1 MKLLVSAIRTLF
13 YDWDVSSLYADIINH
28 TNSFIKRDFV
38 ELASWIERSFTKGEL
53 RCLNEYVKQKC
64 QCGDNPKWHHMLTL
78 LHIFATMCLK
88 NNAGSPIVIFD
99 KLQEWCKL
107 TLLLGEDLLT
117 TAFLATNH
125 KSGYNASVT
134 FDWPNIIPHNHSNIN
149 AELNQGLCDT
159 HAHLK
164 ASADIFELTWIDF
177 MNRLINRDEDYRK
190 VLYMADVQIQYR
202 RDLQNIE
209 FRKMVQMAAILRLHI
224 FETLNGK
231 ETAMSNTTI
240 LKILNDDIYRTKYLV
255 EIESRIRS
263 YQTPDNKI
271 FNITHEY
278 AIQRKLS
285 SEIYAIHSGEREL
298 LYKFF
303 CRYFKNDTQVVKL
316 ADLFFLYISLKIR
329 VRKEF
334 VQTNPLFGFDNFKM
348 YESRKTKFCSDDFKN
363 IFPLYAIQ
371 SSIQLNTAD
380 KMEARVTPIEIPNQ
394 DVRRCIDGDSF
405 REDINDKNLTYIIHF
420 IKQSEDVVYRK
431 YHGFRY
437 GYSEKYRKEI
447 DKILKDTRLRYDAR
461 LPLKS
466 IYNRE
471 PIKPIYKIVGIDA
484 AGAEINCS
492 PAVFGQTYRYA
503 RLRGITNLTYHV
515 GEDFYDLCDGLKAID
530 DAIRFLHLDVGSRLG
545 HAIALGISPQKYY
558 ERREYQTIMSRQRLL
573 DTLAWIY
580 GTVTT
585 NGLQMSVEFLNELKC
600 EISRLYRLIGYR
612 NPYNIDTYY
621 MSMMLRSDSL
631 DSEDRYSCWRR
642 ASQCQDLLCTKA
654 RGNKDAVAIC
664 HEFLMSKDVWKN
676 GNVVEIYT
684 YKPEII
690 EITSTLQV
698 HLKCVVLDKGIKI
711 ETNPSSNVV
720 IGPIDGYDTHTIHQ
734 FFKDGIIASINTDDK
749 GIFSTSL
756 YNEYSLYASSAMLM
770 GVSDTDIVQFV
781 KKIRVNA
788 ENSRFLPQK
797 PTL

>member
-28 TNSFIKRDFV
+28 TNSFIKRDFL

-78 LHIFATMCLK
+78 LHIFATRCLK

-99 KLQEWCKL
+99 TLQEWRKL

-278 AIQRKLS
+278 AILRKPS
-285 SEIYAIHSGEREL
+285 SNIYAIHSGEREL

-303 CRYFKNDTQVVKL
+303 CRYFKNDPQVVKL

-334 VQTNPLFGFDNFKM
+334 VQTNPLFGFDNFKI
-348 YESRKTKFCSDDFKN
+348 YESRKTKFCSDDFKK

-380 KMEARVTPIEIPNQ
+380 KMEARVTPIEIPEQ
-394 DVRRCIDGDSF
+394 DVRMSIDGSTI
-405 REDINDKNLTYIIHF
+405 RYDIDDNNLTYIIHF
-420 IKQSEDVVYRK
+420 IKQSEDFVHRK
-431 YHGFRY
+431 YYGSRY
-437 GYSEKYRKEI
+437 SYGEKYRKEI
-447 DKILKDTRLRYDAR
+447 DNILNDTRRRYDAKQYHNAIVSSR
-461 LPLKS
+461 
-466 IYNRE
+466 
-471 PIKPIYKIVGIDA
+471 PIYKIVGIDA

-503 RLRGITNLTYHV
+503 RLKGTTNLTYHV

-585 NGLQMSVEFLNELKC
+585 NGLQMSVEFLNELKY

-642 ASQCQDLLCTKA
+642 AAKCLDSHCAKA
-654 RGNKDAVAIC
+654 RENKNAIALC
-664 HEFLMSKDVWKN
+664 HEFLTSKEVWEE

-684 YKPEII
+684 YLPEIV
-690 EITSTLQV
+690 EIAHTLQL
-698 HLKCVVLDKGIKI
+698 HLRCIVLDKGITI

-720 IGPIDGYDTHTIHQ
+720 IGPIDGYGTHTIHQ
-734 FFKDGIIASINTDDK
+734 FINDGIVASINTDDK

-756 YNEYSLYASSAMLM
+756 HNEYSLYAYSAKLM
-770 GVSDTDIVQFV
+770 GVSDTEII
-781 KKIRVNA
+781 KNIKEIRTNA

>member
-1 MKLLVSAIRTLF
+1 MKLLISAIRTLF

-78 LHIFATMCLK
+78 LHIFATRCLK

-99 KLQEWCKL
+99 TLQEWRKL

-164 ASADIFELTWIDF
+164 ASADVFELTWIDF

-190 VLYMADVQIQYR
+190 VLYMADMQIQYR

-278 AIQRKLS
+278 AILRKPS
-285 SEIYAIHSGEREL
+285 SNIYAIHSGEREL

-303 CRYFKNDTQVVKL
+303 CRYFKNDPQVVKL

-334 VQTNPLFGFDNFKM
+334 VQTNPLFGFDNFKI
-348 YESRKTKFCSDDFKN
+348 YESRKTKFCSDDFKK

-371 SSIQLNTAD
+371 SSIRLNTAD
-380 KMEARVTPIEIPNQ
+380 KMEARVTPIEIPGQ
-394 DVRRCIDGDSF
+394 YVRMSIDGYTI
-405 REDINDKNLTYIIHF
+405 RYDIDDNNLTYIIHF
-420 IKQSEDVVYRK
+420 IKQSEDVAHRK
-431 YHGFRY
+431 YYGSRY
-437 GYSEKYRKEI
+437 SYGEKYRKEI
-447 DKILKDTRLRYDAR
+447 DNILNDTRRRYDAKQYHNAIVSSR
-461 LPLKS
+461 
-466 IYNRE
+466 
-471 PIKPIYKIVGIDA
+471 PIYKIVGIDA

-503 RLRGITNLTYHV
+503 RLKGITNLTYHV

-558 ERREYQTIMSRQRLL
+558 ERREYQTIMPRQRRL

-585 NGLQMSVEFLNELKC
+585 NGLQMSVEFLNALKH
-600 EISRLYRLIGYR
+600 EISRLYKLIGYR

-631 DSEDRYSCWRR
+631 DSEDQYSCWRR
-642 ASQCQDLLCTKA
+642 AAKCLDSHCAKA
-654 RGNKDAVAIC
+654 RENKNAIALC
-664 HEFLMSKDVWKN
+664 HEFLTSKEVWEE
-676 GNVVEIYT
+676 GNVVEIYA
-684 YKPEII
+684 YLPEIV
-690 EITSTLQV
+690 EIAHTLQL
-698 HLKCVVLDKGIKI
+698 HLRCIVLDKGITI

-720 IGPIDGYDTHTIHQ
+720 IGPIDGYGTHTIHQ
-734 FFKDGIIASINTDDK
+734 FINDGIVASINTDDK

-756 YNEYSLYASSAMLM
+756 HNEYSLYANSAKLM
-770 GVSDTDIVQFV
+770 GVSDTEII
-781 KKIRVNA
+781 KNIKEIRTNA

>member
-78 LHIFATMCLK
+78 LHIFATRCLK

-99 KLQEWCKL
+99 KLQEWRKL

-125 KSGYNASVT
+125 QSGYNASVT

-149 AELNQGLCDT
+149 VELNQGLCDT

-278 AIQRKLS
+278 AILRKPS
-285 SEIYAIHSGEREL
+285 SNIYAIHSGEREL

-303 CRYFKNDTQVVKL
+303 CRYFKNDPQVVKL

-334 VQTNPLFGFDNFKM
+334 VQTNPLFGFDNFKI
-348 YESRKTKFCSDDFKN
+348 YESRKTKFCSDDFKK

-380 KMEARVTPIEIPNQ
+380 KMEARVTPIEIPEQ
-394 DVRRCIDGDSF
+394 DVRMSIDGSTI
-405 REDINDKNLTYIIHF
+405 RYDIDDNNLTYIIHF
-420 IKQSEDVVYRK
+420 IKQSEDFVHRK
-431 YHGFRY
+431 YYGSRY
-437 GYSEKYRKEI
+437 SYGDKYRKEI
-447 DKILKDTRLRYDAR
+447 DNILNDTRRRYDAKQYHNAIVSSR
-461 LPLKS
+461 
-466 IYNRE
+466 
-471 PIKPIYKIVGIDA
+471 PIYKIVGIDA

-503 RLRGITNLTYHV
+503 RLKGITNLTYHV

-585 NGLQMSVEFLNELKC
+585 NGLQMSVEFLNELKY

-642 ASQCQDLLCTKA
+642 ASQCHDSLCTKA
-654 RGNKDAVAIC
+654 RGNKNTVAVC
-664 HEFLMSKDVWKN
+664 HEFLTSEDVWNN
-676 GNVVEIYT
+676 GNVVEIYA
-684 YKPEII
+684 YKPEIV
-690 EITSTLQV
+690 EIASTLQV
-698 HLKCVVLDKGIKI
+698 YLKCVVLDKGIKI

-720 IGPIDGYDTHTIHQ
+720 IGPIDGYGTHTIHQ
-734 FFKDGIIASINTDDK
+734 FINDGIVASINTDDK

-756 YNEYSLYASSAMLM
+756 HNEYSLYAYSAKLM
-770 GVSDTDIVQFV
+770 GVSDTEII
-781 KKIRVNA
+781 KNIKEIRTNA

>member
-13 YDWDVSSLYADIINH
+13 YDLDVSSLYADIINH

-38 ELASWIERSFTKGEL
+38 ELASWINRSFTKGEL

-64 QCGDNPKWHHMLTL
+64 QCGDNPRWHHMLTL
-78 LHIFATMCLK
+78 LHIFATRCLK

-99 KLQEWCKL
+99 TLQEWRKL

-117 TAFLATNH
+117 TAFLALNRN
-125 KSGYNASVT
+125 SGGCAPT
-134 FDWPNIIPHNHSNIN
+134 LFEWPNIINHDYSSIN

-190 VLYMADVQIQYR
+190 VLYMADMQIQYR

-278 AIQRKLS
+278 AILRKTS
-285 SEIYAIHSGEREL
+285 SNIYAIHSGEREL
-298 LYKFF
+298 LYQFF
-303 CRYFKNDTQVVKL
+303 CRYFKNDPQIVKL

-334 VQTNPLFGFDNFKM
+334 VQTNQLFGFDNFKI
-348 YESRKTKFCSDDFKN
+348 YESRKTEFCSDDFKK

-371 SSIQLNTAD
+371 SSIRLNTAD
-380 KMEARVTPIEIPNQ
+380 KMEARVTPTGIPEQ
-394 DVRRCIDGDSF
+394 DVRISIDSSTI
-405 REDINDKNLTYIIHF
+405 RSDIDDNNLTYIIHF
-420 IKQSEDVVYRK
+420 IKQSEDVVHRK
-431 YHGFRY
+431 YYGSRY
-437 GYSEKYRKEI
+437 SYGEKYRKEI
-447 DKILKDTRLRYDAR
+447 DNILNDTKRRHDA
-461 LPLKS
+461 KQYHNAIVS
-466 IYNRE
+466 SQ
-471 PIKPIYKIVGIDA
+471 PIYKIVGIDA

-530 DAIRFLHLDVGSRLG
+530 DAIRFLCLDEGSRLG

-580 GTVTT
+580 GTATM
-585 NGLQMSVEFLNELKC
+585 NGLHMSVEFSNALKC

-642 ASQCQDLLCTKA
+642 AAKCLDSHCAKA
-654 RGNKDAVAIC
+654 RENKNAIALC
-664 HEFLMSKDVWKN
+664 HEFLTSKDVWEE

-684 YKPEII
+684 YLPEIV
-690 EITSTLQV
+690 EIAYTLQL
-698 HLKCVVLDKGIKI
+698 HLRCIALDKGIAI

-720 IGPIDGYDTHTIHQ
+720 IGPIDGYGTHTIHQ
-734 FFKDGIIASINTDDK
+734 FINDGIVASINTDDK

-756 YNEYSLYASSAMLM
+756 HNEYSLYANSAKLM
-770 GVSDTDIVQFV
+770 GVSDTEII
-781 KKIRVNA
+781 KNIKEIRTNA
-788 ENSRFLPQK
+788 ENSRFLPQR
-797 PTL
+797 PIL

>member
-78 LHIFATMCLK
+78 LHIFATRCLK

-99 KLQEWCKL
+99 KLQEWRKL

-117 TAFLATNH
+117 TAFLALNH
-125 KSGYNASVT
+125 NSGGCTPTLFEWS
-134 FDWPNIIPHNHSNIN
+134 NIINHDYSSIN

-164 ASADIFELTWIDF
+164 ASADVFELTWIDF

-190 VLYMADVQIQYR
+190 VLYMADMQIQYR

-231 ETAMSNTTI
+231 KGAKSNAEI
-240 LKILNDDIYRTKYLV
+240 IKILNDDVYRTKYLV
-255 EIESRIRS
+255 EIESRIRN

-278 AIQRKLS
+278 AILRKPS
-285 SEIYAIHSGEREL
+285 SNIYAIHSGEREL

-303 CRYFKNDTQVVKL
+303 CRYFKNDPQVVKL

-334 VQTNPLFGFDNFKM
+334 VQTNPLFGFDNFKI
-348 YESRKTKFCSDDFKN
+348 YESRKTKFCSDDFKK

-380 KMEARVTPIEIPNQ
+380 KMEARVTPIEIPEQ
-394 DVRRCIDGDSF
+394 DVRMSIDGSTI
-405 REDINDKNLTYIIHF
+405 RYDIDDNNLTYIIHF
-420 IKQSEDVVYRK
+420 IKQSEDFVHRK
-431 YHGFRY
+431 YYGSRY
-437 GYSEKYRKEI
+437 SYGEKYRKEI
-447 DKILKDTRLRYDAR
+447 DNILNDTRRRYDAKQYHNAIVSSR
-461 LPLKS
+461 
-466 IYNRE
+466 
-471 PIKPIYKIVGIDA
+471 PIYKIVGIDA

-503 RLRGITNLTYHV
+503 RLKGITNLTYHV

-585 NGLQMSVEFLNELKC
+585 NGLQMSVEFLNELKY

-642 ASQCQDLLCTKA
+642 AAKCLDSHCAKA
-654 RGNKDAVAIC
+654 RENKNAIALC
-664 HEFLMSKDVWKN
+664 HEFLTSKEVWEE

-684 YKPEII
+684 YLPEIV
-690 EITSTLQV
+690 EIAHTLQL
-698 HLKCVVLDKGIKI
+698 HLRCIVLDKGITI

-720 IGPIDGYDTHTIHQ
+720 IGPIDGYGTHTIHQ
-734 FFKDGIIASINTDDK
+734 FINDGIVASINTDDK

-756 YNEYSLYASSAMLM
+756 HNEYSLYAYSAKLM
-770 GVSDTDIVQFV
+770 GVSDTEII
-781 KKIRVNA
+781 KNIKEIRTNA

>member
-64 QCGDNPKWHHMLTL
+64 QCGDNPRWHHMLTL
-78 LHIFATMCLK
+78 LHIFAKRCLK
-88 NNAGSPIVIFD
+88 NNTGSPIVIFD
-99 KLQEWCKL
+99 KLQEWRKL

-149 AELNQGLCDT
+149 VELNQGLCDT

-278 AIQRKLS
+278 AILRKPS
-285 SEIYAIHSGEREL
+285 SNIYAIHSGEREL

-303 CRYFKNDTQVVKL
+303 CRYFKNEPQVVKL

-334 VQTNPLFGFDNFKM
+334 VQTNPLFGFDNFKI
-348 YESRKTKFCSDDFKN
+348 YESRKTKFCSDDFKK

-371 SSIQLNTAD
+371 SSIQLNIAD
-380 KMEARVTPIEIPNQ
+380 KMEARVTPIEIPEQ
-394 DVRRCIDGDSF
+394 DVRMSIDGSTI
-405 REDINDKNLTYIIHF
+405 RYDIDDNNLTYIIHF
-420 IKQSEDVVYRK
+420 IKQSEDFVHRK
-431 YHGFRY
+431 YYGSRY
-437 GYSEKYRKEI
+437 SYGDKYRKEI
-447 DKILKDTRLRYDAR
+447 DNILNDTRRRYDAKQYHNAIVSSR
-461 LPLKS
+461 
-466 IYNRE
+466 
-471 PIKPIYKIVGIDA
+471 PIYKIVGIDA

-492 PAVFGQTYRYA
+492 PSVFGQTYRYA
-503 RLRGITNLTYHV
+503 RLKGITNLTYHV

-585 NGLQMSVEFLNELKC
+585 NGLQMSVEFLNELKY

-642 ASQCQDLLCTKA
+642 AAKCLDSHCAKA
-654 RGNKDAVAIC
+654 RENKNAIALC
-664 HEFLMSKDVWKN
+664 HEFLTSKEVWEE

-684 YKPEII
+684 YLPEIV
-690 EITSTLQV
+690 EIAHTLQL
-698 HLKCVVLDKGIKI
+698 HLRCIVLDKGITI

-720 IGPIDGYDTHTIHQ
+720 IGPIDGYGTHTIHQ
-734 FFKDGIIASINTDDK
+734 FINDGIVASINTDDK

-756 YNEYSLYASSAMLM
+756 HNEYSLYAYSAKLM
-770 GVSDTDIVQFV
+770 GVSDTEII
-781 KKIRVNA
+781 KNIKEIRTNA

>member
-13 YDWDVSSLYADIINH
+13 YNLDVSSLYNDIKNH

-38 ELASWIERSFTKGEL
+38 ELVSWVARSFTKSEL
-53 RCLNEYVKQKC
+53 QCLQEYVKHEC

-78 LHIFATMCLK
+78 LRKFATKCLNRK
-88 NNAGSPIVIFD
+88 DKDEPVVKFD
-99 KLQEWCKL
+99 MLQEWREL

-117 TAFLATNH
+117 TAFLATDH
-125 KSGYNASVT
+125 KSGYNVLVS
-134 FDWPNIIPHNHSNIN
+134 FDWPNIILHDHSSIN
-149 AELNQGLCDT
+149 MELEQGLCDT

-164 ASADIFELTWIDF
+164 ASADIFELTWMDF
-177 MNRLINRDEDYRK
+177 MNRLLNRDEDYRK
-190 VLYMADVQIQYR
+190 VLYIADMQIQYR
-202 RDLQNIE
+202 RDQQNIE

-278 AIQRKLS
+278 AILRKPS
-285 SEIYAIHSGEREL
+285 SNIYAIHSGEREL

-303 CRYFKNDTQVVKL
+303 CRYFKNDPQVVKL

-334 VQTNPLFGFDNFKM
+334 VQTNPLFGFDNFKI
-348 YESRKTKFCSDDFKN
+348 YESRKTKFCSDDFKK

-371 SSIQLNTAD
+371 SSIRPNTAD
-380 KMEARVTPIEIPNQ
+380 KMETRVTPIEIPSQ
-394 DVRRCIDGDSF
+394 DVRQCVDGISVRD
-405 REDINDKNLTYIIHF
+405 DINESNLTYIIHF
-420 IKQSEDVVYRK
+420 IKQSEHAVHKK
-431 YHGFRY
+431 YY
-437 GYSEKYRKEI
+437 GYRYDYGEKYRREI
-447 DKILKDTRLRYDAR
+447 DEILSDAR
-461 LPLKS
+461 LRHDASTSFL
-466 IYNRE
+466 
-471 PIKPIYKIVGIDA
+471 PIYKIVGIDA
-484 AGAEINCS
+484 AGAEIDCS

-530 DAIRFLHLDVGSRLG
+530 DAIRFLNLDEGSRLG

-580 GTVTT
+580 GTATL
-585 NGLQMSVEFLNELKC
+585 NRLQVPVKFLTVLKE

-612 NPYNIDTYY
+612 NTYNIDTYY

-631 DSEDRYSCWRR
+631 DSEYRYSCWRR
-642 ASQCQDLLCTKA
+642 AAKCLDSYCAKA
-654 RGNKDAVAIC
+654 RENKNAIALC
-664 HEFLMSKDVWKN
+664 HEFLTSKEVWEE

-684 YKPEII
+684 YLPEIV
-690 EITSTLQV
+690 EIAHTLQL
-698 HLKCVVLDKGIKI
+698 HLRCIALDKGITI

-720 IGPIDGYDTHTIHQ
+720 IGPIDGYGTHTIHQ
-734 FFKDGIIASINTDDK
+734 FINDGIVASINTDDK

-756 YNEYSLYASSAMLM
+756 HNEYSLYANSAKLM
-770 GVSDTDIVQFV
+770 GVSDTEII
-781 KKIRVNA
+781 KNIKEIRTNA

-797 PTL
+797 PTFHCKC